1 MRKPSIG
8 SPERESRRRRSSG
21 GESQGGKRTR
31 GARAYRIEID
41 CAVCRD
47 VDLL

>member
-1 MRKPSIG
+1 MDLPNAKAGAAVRPAANRG
-8 SPERESRRRRSSG
+8 AES
-21 GESQGGKRTR
+21 EP